1 MTPWSTLGGPGKVLT
16 EHRDFP
22 WIQILPTKLARVVR
36 KIPKVDLAQNFRV
49 GSKGVSLEKWTLNS
63 DV

>member
-1 MTPWSTLGGPGKVLT
+1 MTPQSTLDGPGKVLI

-22 WIQILPTKLARVVR
+22 WIQLWPTKVARAVR

-49 GSKGVSLEKWTLNS
+49 GPKGVSLEK
-63 DV
+63 